1 MSSDEPSEQSAGVA
15 AVILAAGLGTRMC
28 SRVPKEL
35 HTICGRSLLQ
45 HVINATSAANPD
57 QLIVVLSP
65 AKAAVVETLP
75 ANCEVVWQ
83 HDPLGTGHAAAQAL
97 PILQPHIR
105 QVAVLFGDHPLLT
118 SDAIVN
124 LLNRSCESGALV
136 ALLTA
141 ILADPGA
148 YGRVRYDHDRIVGI
162 VEAKEDRSIYTAP
175 VEIYSGISCY
185 ERDWLERTLPTV
197 PRSAVGEYY
206 LTSLVSLAAAER
218 VGRTPVISV
227 VAPAETAYGI
237 NDRVELAVAERL
249 MRERVNERLMRSGV
263 TIVDPASTFI
273 DDSVVVGPDARIEPF
288 TTLSG
293 VTSIGELSIIG
304 PSAVVRDSSIG
315 RDCVVIASTLESAV
329 VGDRVH
335 IGPYAHFRSGTFV
348 DSDVHI
354 GNYVETKNTR
364 IGRDTHVGHFSYLGD
379 AEIGQRVNIAAGTI
393 TANYDGVSKHRTFI
407 GDDAFIGCDTILR
420 APITVGEAGNTG
432 AGSVVTHDVLPGET
446 VVGVPARPLQRNQE
460 KRRDDGGDT
469 QH

>member
-1 MSSDEPSEQSAGVA
+1 VSSDEPSEQSTGVA
-15 AVILAAGLGTRMC
+15 AVILAAGLGTRMR

-35 HTICGRSLLQ
+35 HTICGRPLLE
-45 HVINATSAANPD
+45 HVINAASAANPN

-65 AKAAVVETLP
+65 AKAAVVESLP

-97 PILQPHIR
+97 PILQPNIR
-105 QVAVLFGDHPLLT
+105 HVAVLFGDHPLLT
-118 SDAIVN
+118 PDAVVN
-124 LLNRSCESGALV
+124 LITQSRDSEALV

-141 ILADPGA
+141 ILANPGA
-148 YGRVRYDHDRIVGI
+148 YGRVRYERDRIVGI
-162 VEAKEDRSIYTAP
+162 VEAKEDNLVYTAP

-185 ERDWLERTLPTV
+185 ERDWLDRMLPTV

-206 LTSLVSLAAAER
+206 LTSLVSLAASQTEPR
-218 VGRTPVISV
+218 QPVISV

-288 TTLSG
+288 TTLAG
-293 VTSIGELSIIG
+293 ATSIGEMSIIG
-304 PSAVVRDSSIG
+304 PSAIVRDSSIG
-315 RDCVVIASTLESAV
+315 RECVVVASTLDSAV

-335 IGPYAHFRSGTFV
+335 VGPYAHFRAGTEI
-348 DSDVHI
+348 DSDVHV
-354 GNYVETKNTR
+354 GNYVEMKNAQV
-364 IGRDTHVGHFSYLGD
+364 GSGTHVGHFSYLGD

-393 TANYDGVSKHRTFI
+393 TANYDGVSKHRTI
-407 GDDAFIGCDTILR
+407 IEDDAFIGCDTILR
-420 APITVGEAGNTG
+420 APVTVGAAGSTG

-460 KRRDDGGDT
+460 KRRNSGRDI